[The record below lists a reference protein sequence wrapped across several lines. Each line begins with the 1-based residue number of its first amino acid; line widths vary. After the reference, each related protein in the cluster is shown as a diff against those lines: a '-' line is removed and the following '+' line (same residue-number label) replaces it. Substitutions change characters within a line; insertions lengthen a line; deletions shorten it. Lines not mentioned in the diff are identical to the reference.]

1 LASKTLEGSIASQSL
16 EVKQLARQRTLR
28 IPAPVRRRSAAGIA
42 EPVPVELGMLPE
54 LVGYHVRLA
63 QMAIFA
69 DFERALGELELSPGL
84 FGLLVIIEA
93 NAALKQ
99 TQLADAAR
107 LDRSTLV
114 PALDKLEDRGLVERR
129 AAPGD
134 RRSNGL
140 FLTAAGAALLVAAKR
155 EVKRHEA
162 RLARGLGCG
171 ERDKLIALLTR
182 ILPEHR

>member
-1 LASKTLEGSIASQSL
+1 
-16 EVKQLARQRTLR
+16 
-28 IPAPVRRRSAAGIA
+28 
-42 EPVPVELGMLPE
+42 MLPE

-69 DFERALGELELSPGL
+69 DFEATLGELALSPGL
-84 FGLLVIIEA
+84 FGLLVIIEG
-93 NAALKQ
+93 NSGLKQ
-99 TQLADAAR
+99 THLADAAR

-140 FLTAAGAALLVAAKR
+140 FLTAAGAELLAAAKR
-155 EVKRHEA
+155 AVRRHEA
-162 RLARGLGCG
+162 RLARAFGAG
-171 ERDKLIALLTR
+171 ERDKLLALLTR
-182 ILPEHR
+182 IFPEHR

>member
-1 LASKTLEGSIASQSL
+1 M
-16 EVKQLARQRTLR
+16 ARTR
-28 IPAPVRRRSAAGIA
+28 IRRRSEQVAAPGGKAA
-42 EPVPVELGMLPE
+42 EPAQIALGMLPD

-69 DFERALGELELSPGL
+69 DFETTLVELALSPGL

-93 NAALKQ
+93 NPGLKQ

-140 FLTAAGAALLVAAKR
+140 FLTDAGARLLAEAKR
-155 EVKRHEA
+155 AVLRHEA
-162 RLARGLGCG
+162 RLAREFAAG
-171 ERDKLIALLTR
+171 ERDKLLALLTR
-182 ILPEHR
+182 IFPEHR

>member
-1 LASKTLEGSIASQSL
+1 MSSPSL
-16 EVKQLARQRTLR
+16 EVKQLARSAKSRAVAA
-28 IPAPVRRRSAAGIA
+28 APRAEG
-42 EPVPVELGMLPE
+42 EPVALGMLPE
-54 LVGYHVRLA
+54 LVGYHIRLA

-69 DFERALGELELSPGL
+69 DFDAALGELALSPGL
-84 FGLLVIIEA
+84 FGLMVIVEA
-93 NAALKQ
+93 NPGLKQ
-99 TQLADAAR
+99 TRLADAAR

-140 FLTAAGAALLVAAKR
+140 FLTDAGAQLLVAAKR
-155 EVKRHEA
+155 AVRRHEA
-162 RLARGLGCG
+162 RLARGFGAG
-171 ERDKLIALLTR
+171 ERDKLIVSLSR

>member
-1 LASKTLEGSIASQSL
+1 
-16 EVKQLARQRTLR
+16 
-28 IPAPVRRRSAAGIA
+28 
-42 EPVPVELGMLPE
+42 MLPE
-54 LVGYHVRLA
+54 LVGYHIRLA

-69 DFERALGELELSPGL
+69 DFDAALAELALSPGL
-84 FGLLVIIEA
+84 FGLLVIVEA
-93 NAALKQ
+93 NPGLKQ

-140 FLTAAGAALLVAAKR
+140 FLTEAGTELLTTAKR
-155 EVKRHEA
+155 AVRRHET
-162 RLARGLGCG
+162 RLAREFGSG
-171 ERDKLIALLTR
+171 ERDKLIASLSR
-182 ILPEHR
+182 IFPERR

>member
-1 LASKTLEGSIASQSL
+1 MSSPSFD
-16 EVKQLARQRTLR
+16 VKQLARSPQRR
-28 IPAPVRRRSAAGIA
+28 AIAPPPRRA
-42 EPVPVELGMLPE
+42 EAPPGVETVALGMLPE
-54 LVGYHVRLA
+54 LVGYHIRLA

-69 DFERALGELELSPGL
+69 DFEAALGELALSPGL
-84 FGLLVIIEA
+84 FGLLVIVEA
-93 NAALKQ
+93 NPGLKQ

-140 FLTAAGAALLVAAKR
+140 FLTAPGAELLTAAKR
-155 EVKRHEA
+155 TVRRHEA
-162 RLARGLGCG
+162 RLAREFGTG
-171 ERDKLIALLTR
+171 ERDKLIASLSR
-182 ILPEHR
+182 IFPERR

>member
-1 LASKTLEGSIASQSL
+1 MSSPSFD
-16 EVKQLARQRTLR
+16 VKQLARSPTRR
-28 IPAPVRRRSAAGIA
+28 VAAPPPRQAEAAPG
-42 EPVPVELGMLPE
+42 VETVALGMLPE
-54 LVGYHVRLA
+54 LVGYHIRLA

-69 DFERALGELELSPGL
+69 DFEAALGEFALSPGL
-84 FGLLVIIEA
+84 FGLLVIVEA
-93 NAALKQ
+93 NPGLKQ

-140 FLTAAGAALLVAAKR
+140 FLTDAGSELLTVAKR
-155 EVKRHEA
+155 TVRRHET
-162 RLARGLGCG
+162 RLAREFGTG
-171 ERDKLIALLTR
+171 ERDKLIASLSR
-182 ILPEHR
+182 IFPEYR

>member
-1 LASKTLEGSIASQSL
+1 MA
-16 EVKQLARQRTLR
+16 
-28 IPAPVRRRSAAGIA
+28 
-42 EPVPVELGMLPE
+42 LGMLPE
-54 LVGYHVRLA
+54 LIGYHIRLA

-69 DFERALGELELSPGL
+69 DFDEALGEHALSPGL
-84 FGLLVIIEA
+84 FGLLVIVEA
-93 NAALKQ
+93 NPGMKQ

-140 FLTAAGAALLVAAKR
+140 FLTGAGFDLLTAAKR
-155 EVKRHEA
+155 AVRRHEA
-162 RLARGLGCG
+162 RLAREFGAG
-171 ERDKLIALLTR
+171 ERDKLIASLSR
-182 ILPEHR
+182 IFPEHR

>member
-1 LASKTLEGSIASQSL
+1 MA
-16 EVKQLARQRTLR
+16 
-28 IPAPVRRRSAAGIA
+28 
-42 EPVPVELGMLPE
+42 LGMLPE
-54 LVGYHVRLA
+54 LVGYHIRLA

-69 DFERALGELELSPGL
+69 DFDAALGELALSPGL
-84 FGLLVIIEA
+84 FGLLVIVEA
-93 NAALKQ
+93 NPGLKQ

-140 FLTAAGAALLVAAKR
+140 FLTEAGTELLATAKR
-155 EVKRHEA
+155 AVRRHES
-162 RLARGLGCG
+162 RLARAFDGG
-171 ERDKLIALLTR
+171 ERDKLIASLSR
-182 ILPEHR
+182 IFPERR

>member
-1 LASKTLEGSIASQSL
+1 MGSPSL
-16 EVKQLARQRTLR
+16 DVKQLARAPNSRGGK
-28 IPAPVRRRSAAGIA
+28 PVRRTAAVAPTREGA
-42 EPVPVELGMLPE
+42 AVDPVRVELGMLPE

-69 DFERALGELELSPGL
+69 DFEATLGELALSPGL

-93 NAALKQ
+93 NAGLKQ
-99 TQLADAAR
+99 THLADAAR

-140 FLTAAGAALLVAAKR
+140 FLTAAGAELLAAAKR
-155 EVKRHEA
+155 AVRRHEA
-162 RLARGLGCG
+162 RLARAFGTG
-171 ERDKLIALLTR
+171 ERDKLLALLTR
-182 ILPEHR
+182 IFPEHR